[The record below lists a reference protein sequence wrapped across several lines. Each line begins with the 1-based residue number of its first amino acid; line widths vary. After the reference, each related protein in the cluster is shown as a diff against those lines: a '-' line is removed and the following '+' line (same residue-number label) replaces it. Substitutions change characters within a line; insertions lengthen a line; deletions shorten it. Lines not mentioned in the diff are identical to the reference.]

1 MKKLKSHF
9 KYHKDQ
15 RNGIFALLLL
25 VILFQIAYF
34 FLDFSSDGTVDI
46 NTQEVLK
53 FRQEIDSLKK
63 IELEARKPK
72 IFPFNP
78 NYITDVKGYELGMT
92 NEEID
97 LLHAFRSSGKFVN
110 SAKEFQKV
118 TKVSD
123 SLLAIITPYFKFPDW
138 VVAKKKTQVKKEKAK
153 NTPLSLS
160 FSDKKDL
167 NTVAAEELLQV
178 YGVGEIMS
186 KRIVKFRSSLQG
198 FSSDTMLYKVY
209 GLKPE
214 IVEEIM
220 KYYTVKS
227 KPEISPININT
238 ATFKEVL
245 KVPYID
251 YELTKKIF
259 QYKDQ
264 NNGFNSIEELLNIE
278 GLDQEIFDKIVVYL
292 EAN

>member
-9 KYHKDQ
+9 KYHKEQ
-15 RNGIFALLLL
+15 RNGIFALLAL
-25 VILFQIAYF
+25 VVLFQIAYF
-34 FLDFSSDGTVDI
+34 FLDFSSGDIVDV

-53 FRQEIDSLKK
+53 FQQEIDSLKQ

-78 NYITDVKGYELGMT
+78 NYITDAKGYELGMT

-97 LLHAFRSSGKFVN
+97 LLHAYRSSGKFMN
-110 SAKEFQKV
+110 SAKEFQQV

-123 SLLAIITPYFKFPDW
+123 SLLAVISPYFKFPDW
-138 VVAKKKTQVKKEKAK
+138 VVAKKETQVKKAKEK
-153 NTPLSLS
+153 NTSQSLS

-167 NTVAAEELLQV
+167 NTVTAEELLKV
-178 YGVGEIMS
+178 YGVGEVLS

-198 FSSDTMLYKVY
+198 FSSDTILYKVY

-214 IVEEIM
+214 TVEEIM

-227 KPEISPININT
+227 IPEISPININT

-259 QYKDQ
+259 QYKDR
-264 NNGFNSIEELLNIE
+264 NNGFNSIEELKNIE
-278 GLDQEIFDKIVVYL
+278 GLDQELFDKIVVYL
-292 EAN
+292 VAE